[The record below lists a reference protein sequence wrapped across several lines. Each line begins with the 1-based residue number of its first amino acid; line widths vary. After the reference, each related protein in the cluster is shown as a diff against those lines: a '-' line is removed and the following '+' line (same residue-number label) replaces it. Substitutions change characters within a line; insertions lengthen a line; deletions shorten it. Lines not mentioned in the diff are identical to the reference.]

1 MIQKYLDTTLF
12 VVFLGINL
20 LVGLLASR
28 RVKTLKE
35 FSIGNKD
42 FSTATLT
49 STIVATWTG
58 GGFMFYAL
66 QNIYTNGL
74 QFIIPLV
81 GSSLCLLLTGQV
93 LAVRMGEFLNKF
105 SVAEAMGDLYGR
117 VVRIITAVSGIFAA
131 IGSLAIQFQVIAKML
146 TLLLGYKGP
155 WVTIAAASIVIL
167 YSAFGGIR
175 SVIITD
181 LFQFIAFVI
190 FIPILALIVWNQ
202 LKNPGQFVST
212 LTTNPIFNLQKTLT
226 WSPELLS
233 ALGLMLYFTIP
244 GMKPAIFQRVIM
256 AKDLRQ
262 VKNSFTYAA
271 GLDFLVTMSV
281 MWIAILLLADNP
293 NLEPSGL
300 VNHIITQY
308 AYPGLKGL
316 VAVGITAMAMS
327 TADSGLNASAVL
339 AVNDII
345 KPLKTT
351 WTESIAIVRIFSI
364 GLGICALLL
373 TLHTTD
379 LLKLLLLSGSFYMP
393 IVTVPLLLAI
403 FGFRSTTKSV
413 LIGMTAGFITVIG
426 WDSLFGDLGV
436 DRLIPAILANL
447 VCFMGSHYILKQR
460 GGWVGIQEKA
470 PLLAVRQSRKE
481 AWIKFT
487 HTIKN
492 PQIYT
497 YLQKNL
503 PTYEVIY
510 SLFAIY
516 IIGATYASFFT
527 ISDQV
532 VANYATL
539 YNFIYHSVLIA
550 AAGFLTY
557 PAWPPTFKSKRFI
570 TFAWP
575 IGICYILF
583 VVGTILVVMS
593 NFNEVQVMIFLLN
606 LVIAAFLLSWPLMLL
621 ITSIGI
627 IAGYLT
633 FDTYCGDMYY
643 CEGVVD
649 SGQFK
654 LIYSILLVSSFLIA
668 LFRFKE
674 NKKKLE
680 SKNIYLTRLY
690 EEKSNELAEILG
702 YREQV
707 LKELSKDE
715 KRLFDDTTAAYLQQI
730 IYRMTDYLRLE
741 VSQLNLDQ
749 LLLEVKDVLKLKE
762 LDNMSQLITE
772 KHTKEETINGDAAKL
787 KQLLVNA
794 ILYVQAHNL
803 TNQPI
808 KVIVEDAKLGH
819 KVDYIKDYTRQ
830 IAALKFT
837 ITIEKEISIK
847 KDLYMIDQLPL
858 LSQHTKKGKLV
869 ENARIIH
876 AHYGYANLDSGH
888 TQVYVFPLNVRDV
901 RGKVMEL
908 LRKPVE
914 ADGEELKH
922 PLAIKLEKELIDKI
936 RGKKIDVKVISK
948 ALDTIKR
955 YHAGVKRKSGEPFFT
970 HPINVALILL
980 EYSQDQDAV
989 IAALLH
995 DTVED
1000 TSLSL
1005 VQIRAMFGE
1014 DVAFIVNKVTNL
1026 EDNLRR
1032 ISLQDHEN
1040 LYRLMNYEDER
1051 AAYVKLADRLHN
1063 MRTISGHSSLAKQ
1076 KHIANETLSF
1086 FVGLAEKLDLTTVAQ
1101 ELKKLS
1107 LEVLSKEQ

>member
-1 MIQKYLDTTLF
+1 MIHKYLDTTLF
-12 VVFLGINL
+12 IGFLGINL

-74 QFIIPLV
+74 QFIIPLI

-93 LAVRMGEFLNKF
+93 LAVRMGEFLNKI
-105 SVAEAMGDLYGR
+105 SVAESMGDLYGPI
-117 VVRIITAVSGIFAA
+117 VRIITAISGILGA

-146 TLLLGYKGP
+146 TLLLGFKGP
-155 WVTIAAASIVIL
+155 GVTIAAASIVIL

-190 FIPILALIVWNQ
+190 FIPILALIVWNH

-226 WSPELLS
+226 WSPQLLS

-244 GMKPAIFQRVIM
+244 GMTPAIFQRVIM

-262 VKNSFTYAA
+262 VKDSFTYAA

-316 VAVGITAMAMS
+316 IAVGITAMAMS

-345 KPLKTT
+345 KPLKAT
-351 WTESIAIVRIFSI
+351 WTESIAIVRILSI

-413 LIGMTAGFITVIG
+413 LIGMAAGFITVIF
-426 WDSLFGDLGV
+426 WNNLFGNLGI
-436 DRLIPAILANL
+436 DRLIPAMLANL
-447 VCFMGSHYILKQR
+447 VCFMGSHYVLRQQ
-460 GGWVGIQEKA
+460 GGWIGIQEKA
-470 PLLAVRQSRKE
+470 PLLAVRQSRRE

-492 PQIYT
+492 PHIYT
-497 YLQKNL
+497 TLQKNL
-503 PTYEVIY
+503 PTYEIIY

-527 ISDQV
+527 IPDQV

-621 ITSIGI
+621 ITSVGI
-627 IAGYLT
+627 IAGYLI
-633 FDTYCGDMYY
+633 FHTYCGDMYY
-643 CEGVVD
+643 CRGVVD

-654 LIYSILLVSSFLIA
+654 LVYSILLVSSFLIA

-680 SKNIYLTRLY
+680 NKNSYLARLY
-690 EEKSNELAEILG
+690 EEKSNELVEILG
-702 YREQV
+702 YREQII
-707 LKELSKDE
+707 KELSEDE
-715 KRLFDDTTAAYLQQI
+715 KAAFDHTTAAYLEQI
-730 IYRMTDYLRLE
+730 IYRMTDYMRLE
-741 VSQLNLDQ
+741 VATINLDQ
-749 LLLEVKDVLKLKE
+749 LLLEVKDILKLKE
-762 LDNMSQLITE
+762 LDNMSQLIT
-772 KHTKEETINGDAAKL
+772 KRLAKEEFIHGDAAKL

-794 ILYVQAHNL
+794 ILYVQAQNA
-803 TNQPI
+803 TNEPI
-808 KVIVEDAKLGH
+808 MVIVEDTKLGH
-819 KVDYIKDYTRQ
+819 RVDYIKDYTRQ
-830 IAALKFT
+830 LSALKFT
-837 ITIEKEISIK
+837 ITIEKDTPPK

-858 LSQHTKKGKLV
+858 MSQHTRKGKLI

-876 AHYGYANLDSGH
+876 AHYGYANLDNEH
-888 TQVYVFPLNVRDV
+888 MQVYVLPANVREV

-908 LRKPVE
+908 LREPV
-914 ADGEELKH
+914 AVDGEEVRH
-922 PLAIKLEKELIDKI
+922 PLAIELEKELIDKI
-936 RGKKIDVKVISK
+936 KGKKIDTKVINK
-948 ALDTIKR
+948 ALDTIKK

-970 HPINVALILL
+970 HPIAVALILL
-980 EYSQDQDAV
+980 GYCQDQDAV
-989 IAALLH
+989 VAALLH

-1005 VQIRAMFGE
+1005 IQIRAMFGE
-1014 DVAFIVNKVTNL
+1014 KVAFIVSKVTNL

-1032 ISLQDHEN
+1032 VSLEDHEN
-1040 LYRLMNYEDER
+1040 VYRLMNYEDER
-1051 AAYVKLADRLHN
+1051 AAFVKLADRLHN

-1076 KHIANETLSF
+1076 KHIANETLNF
-1086 FVGLAEKLDLTTVAQ
+1086 FVPLAKNLGLITVSQ
-1101 ELKKLS
+1101 ELEKLS
-1107 LEVLSKEQ
+1107 LQVLGRK